1 MNEEKVYETK
11 LIHELE
17 KESTSRIE
25 ACILAYSLFVI
36 DNLFVFLADETGIRH
51 ADYGLNQIMRVH
63 GENRC
68 VFSILRIKYTQWQ
81 ITCSIHYE
89 RKEKYRYVQN

>member
-1 MNEEKVYETK
+1 MNEEIFYETK

-25 ACILAYSLFVI
+25 ACIFAYSVFAM
-36 DNLFVFLADETGIRH
+36 DNLFIFLADETGIRH
-51 ADYGLNQIMRVH
+51 ANHGSNQIMRAD
-63 GENRC
+63 GEHRC
-68 VFSILRIKYTQWQ
+68 VFSIFRIKCTKRQ